1 MAFDVKTNI
10 SDIFTQKSCCYISE
24 LPSYILS
31 HSPINH
37 ALNPFERQIYAL
49 VQTRCH
55 YGNYRLSLRTY
66 LFNGCNGSFTYLNE
80 LLPESWQSISFNR
93 SLKIELLTLLLDKH
107 LIFLGRPSLRNT
119 QLITIDSLYNHS
131 DLIEVLAV
139 CRSPL
144 MQEFV

>member
-66 LFNGCNGSFTYLNE
+66 LSNNNVNSSIFNERLKEIDCHDSGSNSFKYVNEPLQPLN
-80 LLPESWQSISFNR
+80 
-93 SLKIELLTLLLDKH
+93 K
-107 LIFLGRPSLRNT
+107 
-119 QLITIDSLYNHS
+119 
-131 DLIEVLAV
+131 
-139 CRSPL
+139 
-144 MQEFV
+144 